1 MNPGRLYWAAQ
12 LISAGIIE
20 KNMKIFNMKKNA
32 FLILLILGII
42 GLQESALQAQTPA
55 SMRGNAKYRRR
66 GLMNGNLVHTFF
78 WNYCEV
84 GSYPDDPSG
93 CWPSLDQ
100 HYLDDIT
107 LIVSVEAVNG
117 DGRLIHPMET
127 QYREFV
133 DVSPEGVPWGFEA
146 RPNWFNMDE
155 GANSSPAMSNDPN
168 TWPEYWLDKPL
179 SWVGYWNGYFGKGI
193 FNADLETV
201 FVFDDSPDKEP
212 NLLMNF
218 YCDDRDTTRGGVG
231 LVVKAR
237 GFQWSQVL
245 AEDCIFWLYD
255 ITNESTHDYRKSFFS
270 QYIDWGIGGIGGNI
284 QNIGEYDLDLDI
296 AFAYGPPGALGYPG
310 SWSIGYAGYA
320 FLESPGIDTDGK
332 DNDGDGMIDESR
344 ESNGPGEY
352 LDVDPFGFTEV
363 KRADF
368 IRVYGYS
375 PTAHWSNDEDCDWK
389 PYTDV
394 NGNGI
399 WDTEEPLN
407 NDVGADGVGPYE
419 IHYTGPDAGE
429 GDGMPTNGEPNFNE
443 TDPDE
448 SDQIGLTGFDIFPT
462 HRYELVDD
470 EGNWDVFSR
479 LAPPLDEIVQP
490 NNLSMFF
497 SSGSFPLLVNQ
508 TERYSMALLF
518 GEDKDDLV
526 KNKKAVQQIYNADY
540 QFAKPPLK
548 PTVTI
553 YPGDG
558 EVTLVWN
565 DVAERSFDPFL
576 QEFDFEGYLIYRG
589 TEPQFLESKVI
600 TDSYGNSTYRK
611 PIAQFDLQDGKK
623 DPHPVDIYGI
633 KFNLGNDTGIR
644 HAYTDK
650 DVKNGQTYYYAIV
663 SYDYGF
669 YTYSDKGVEGF
680 QPSECSAI
688 ISVNS
693 LGQVTFTD
701 INCGVATP
709 RPAAAGYI
717 PAQID
722 GDIEHVGPGT
732 GSIEIDI
739 VEKYKIPSGLTTFEL
754 AFTEDTKYHTEK
766 FPYYSVWNVAT
777 DTLVLD
783 SIYVNLSG
791 AESPV
796 FDGITVTIYNDT
808 AIWIDDDKSRFL
820 EGSFDY
826 VPKIRLNP
834 DNEDIAGVRLN
845 IEQPSD
851 YIITFYDSVYTYTAG
866 VLGYKSLPSSVGL
879 YNVTD
884 SVDALYALAD
894 IDKDGKYSHGDD
906 IVIIIPDADF
916 IFKRYT
922 SWMIRFSPLF
932 EIDTVWVNEVPY
944 ADTTWITVDPPQAG
958 DKAYLAFTKP
968 FRLGDRYRF
977 TLQGAD
983 SSDALAKTELNDICV
998 IPNPYVVTASWEPTN
1013 LYKYGRGE
1021 RRLHF
1026 YHLPKECTIRIY
1038 NLRGYLVDTIEH
1050 HSTADDG
1057 MEPWDILSKDGNEIS
1072 YGIYIFHV
1080 DAPGIGEKIG
1090 RFALIK

>member
-1 MNPGRLYWAAQ
+1 
-12 LISAGIIE
+12 
-20 KNMKIFNMKKNA
+20 MKIFNMKKNA
-32 FLILLILGII
+32 FLLLLII
-42 GLQESALQAQTPA
+42 GLFGIQEYALQAQTPA
-55 SMRGNAKYRRR
+55 SMRGHAKYRRR

-93 CWPSLDQ
+93 CWPSPDR

-117 DGRLIHPMET
+117 DGELIHPMET
-127 QYREFV
+127 QFREFV
-133 DVSPEGVPWGFEA
+133 DKSPEDIPWGFEA

-155 GANSSPAMSNDPN
+155 GANTSPAMSNNPN
-168 TWPEYWLDKPL
+168 TWPEYWQDKPL
-179 SWVGYWNGYFGKGI
+179 SWAGYWNGFFGKGI

-201 FVFDDSPDKEP
+201 FVFDDNPDKEP
-212 NLLMNF
+212 NLQMNF
-218 YCDDRDTTRGGVG
+218 YCDDRDSTRGGIG

-255 ITNESTHDYRKSFFS
+255 ITNESTNNYLKSFFS
-270 QYIDWGIGGIGGNI
+270 QYIDWGIGGIEGNI

-320 FLESPGIDTDGK
+320 FLESPGIDTDEK

-344 ESNGPGEY
+344 ESDDPGEY
-352 LDVDPFGFTEV
+352 LDEYPYGFNEITRV
-363 KRADF
+363 DF

-375 PTAHWSNDEDCDWK
+375 PSAHWSNDEDCDWK

-394 NGNGI
+394 NGNGV

-407 NDVGADGVGPYE
+407 NDVGEDGVGPYE
-419 IHYTGPDAGE
+419 LHYTGPDAGE
-429 GDGMPTNGEPNFNE
+429 GDGMPTNGEPNYNA

-448 SDQIGLTGFDIFPT
+448 SDQIGLTGFEIFPT
-462 HRYELVDD
+462 HRYELMDD
-470 EGNWDVFSR
+470 EGNWDVFNR
-479 LAPPLDEIVQP
+479 LTPPADDEEWP

-497 SSGSFPLLVNQ
+497 SSGSFPLMINQ

-518 GEDKDDLV
+518 GEDKNDLV

-558 EVTLVWN
+558 EVTLVWD

-576 QEFDFEGYLIYRG
+576 QEHDFEGYMIYRG

-600 TDSYGNSTYRK
+600 TDSYGNMTYRK

-623 DPHPVDIYGI
+623 GLHPVDIYGV
-633 KFNLGNDTGIR
+633 KFNLGDDTGLR
-644 HAYTDK
+644 HAYTDR
-650 DVKNGQTYYYAIV
+650 DVKNGQTYYYAVV
-663 SYDYGF
+663 SYDYGL
-669 YTYSDKGVEGF
+669 YTYSNSGVEGF

-688 ISVNS
+688 ISMNS

-701 INCGVATP
+701 INCGIAIP

-717 PAQID
+717 PPQID
-722 GDIEHVGPGT
+722 GDIEHIGPGT
-732 GSIEIDI
+732 GSIEVDI
-739 VEKYKIPSGLTTFEL
+739 VEKYKIPSGLTTYEL
-754 AFTEDTKYHTEK
+754 AFTEDTKFHTEK
-766 FPYYSVWNVAT
+766 YPYYSVRDVTA

-796 FDGITVTIYNDT
+796 FSGITVTIYNDT
-808 AIWIDDDKSRFL
+808 AIWIDDDNSRFL

-826 VPKIRLNP
+826 IPKIRLNP
-834 DNEDIAGVRLN
+834 KNENVSGVRLN
-845 IEQPSD
+845 INQPSD
-851 YIITFYDSVYTYTAG
+851 YIITFYDTVYTMSQNVFG
-866 VLGYKSLPSSVGL
+866 IKSIPSSVGV

-884 SVDALYALAD
+884 SMDALYALAD
-894 IDKDGKYSHGDD
+894 LDKDGKYSHGDD
-906 IVIIIPDADF
+906 IIIIVPDADF
-916 IFKRYT
+916 IYKRYT

-932 EIDTVWVNEVPY
+932 EIDTVWVDEVPY
-944 ADTTWITVDPPQAG
+944 ADTTWITVDPPEAG
-958 DKAYLAFTKP
+958 DQYFLAISKP
-968 FRLGDRYRF
+968 FRLGDKFRF

-983 SSDALAKTELNDICV
+983 SSDVLAKDELDDICV
-998 IPNPYVVTASWEPTN
+998 VPNPYVVTASWEPTN

-1026 YHLPKECTIRIY
+1026 YHLPKDCTIRIY

-1080 DAPGIGEKIG
+1080 EAPGIGNKIG

>member
-1 MNPGRLYWAAQ
+1 LDVPS
-12 LISAGIIE
+12 ISVRIIE
-20 KNMKIFNMKKNA
+20 KNMKIYNMKKNA
-32 FLILLILGII
+32 FLFLLIIGII
-42 GLQESALQAQTPA
+42 GLQEYALQAQTPA
-55 SMRGNAKYRRR
+55 SMRGHAKYRRR

-93 CWPSLDQ
+93 CWPSPDR

-117 DGRLIHPMET
+117 DDELIHPMET
-127 QYREFV
+127 QFREFV

-146 RPNWFNMDE
+146 QPNWFNMDE
-155 GANSSPAMSNDPN
+155 GANSSPAMSNNPV

-179 SWVGYWNGYFGKGI
+179 SYAGYWNGFFGKGI

-201 FVFDDSPDKEP
+201 FVFDDDPDKEP
-212 NLLMNF
+212 NLKMNF
-218 YCDDRDTTRGGVG
+218 YCDDRDSTRGGVG

-255 ITNESTHDYRKSFFS
+255 ITNESTHDYLKSYFS
-270 QYIDWGIGGIGGNI
+270 QYIDWGIGGVVGQSGVP
-284 QNIGEYDLDLDI
+284 NIGEYDLDLDI
-296 AFAYGPPGALGYPG
+296 AFAYAPPGAVGTPG
-310 SWSIGYAGYA
+310 NWFPIGYAGYA
-320 FLESPGIDTDGK
+320 FLESPGIDSDGK

-344 ESNGPGEY
+344 ESDGPGEY
-352 LDVDPFGFTEV
+352 LDEYPYGFNEIT
-363 KRADF
+363 RADF

-375 PTAHWSNDEDCDWK
+375 PSAHWSNDEDCDWEA
-389 PYTDV
+389 YTDV
-394 NGNGI
+394 NGNGV

-407 NDVGADGVGPYE
+407 NDVGEDGVGPYE
-419 IHYTGPDAGE
+419 LHYTGPDAGE
-429 GDGMPTNGEPNFNE
+429 GDGMPTNGEPNYNE

-462 HRYELVDD
+462 HRYELIDD

-479 LAPPLDEIVQP
+479 LAPPLDQLEQP

-497 SSGSFPLLVNQ
+497 SSGSFPLLKNQ

-518 GEDKDDLV
+518 GEDKEDLK

-540 QFAKPPLK
+540 QFSKPPLK
-548 PTVTI
+548 PTLKT

-558 EVTLVWN
+558 EVTLVWD

-576 QEFDFEGYLIYRG
+576 QEYDFEGYLIYRG

-600 TDSYGNSTYRK
+600 TDAYGNSTYRK

-623 DPHPVDIYGI
+623 GPHPVDIYGI
-633 KFNLGNDTGIR
+633 KFNLGDDTGIR

-650 DVKNGQTYYYAIV
+650 NVKNGQTYYYAVV

-669 YTYSDKGVEGF
+669 YTYSDNGVEGF

-688 ISVNS
+688 ISMNS

-701 INCGVATP
+701 INCGVAVP

-717 PAQID
+717 PAQVD
-722 GDIEHVGPGT
+722 GDIEHIGPGT
-732 GSIEIDI
+732 GSIEVNI
-739 VEKYKIPSGLTTFEL
+739 VEKYKIPSGLTTYEL
-754 AFTEDTKYHTEK
+754 AFTEDTKFHTEK
-766 FPYYSVWNVAT
+766 YPYYSVRDVTA
-777 DTLVLD
+777 DTLVID

-796 FDGITVTIYNDT
+796 FSGITVTIYNDT
-808 AIWIDDDKSRFL
+808 AIWIDDEKSRFL

-826 VPKIRLNP
+826 IPKIRLNP
-834 DNEDIAGVRLN
+834 KNENVGGVRLN
-845 IEQPSD
+845 INQPSD
-851 YIITFYDSVYTYTAG
+851 YIITFYDTVYTMSQNVFG
-866 VLGYKSLPSSVGL
+866 IKSIPSSVGV

-884 SVDALYALAD
+884 SMDALYAVVDL
-894 IDKDGKYSHGDD
+894 DKDGKYSHGDD
-906 IVIIIPDADF
+906 IIIIVPDADF
-916 IFKRYT
+916 SLRRYT
-922 SWMIRFSPLF
+922 SWMIRFAPLF
-932 EIDTVWVNEVPY
+932 EIDTVWVDEVPY

-958 DKAYLAFTKP
+958 DQMYLAITKP
-968 FRLGDRYRF
+968 FRLGDIFRL

-983 SSDALAKTELNDICV
+983 SSDVLAKDELDDICV
-998 IPNPYVVTASWEPTN
+998 VPNPYVVTASWEPTN

-1026 YHLPKECTIRIY
+1026 YHLPKDCTIRIY
-1038 NLRGYLVDTIEH
+1038 NLRGHLVDTIEH

-1080 DAPGIGEKIG
+1080 EAPGIGNKIG